1 MERKK
6 LAKKILFLI
15 VFIFLLNLL
24 AHKLHLY
31 VSIWYFDMIM
41 HTLGGIWLA
50 LALIFVFSIN
60 NFSRQNF
67 LKVIFGVL
75 LVGLAWELFEFGVDE
90 IILKNPLNTGLD
102 TLSDLFCDITGGI
115 LGFIYYF
122 RNSLKS
128 KFKL

>member
-1 MERKK
+1 MEQKK
-6 LAKKILFLI
+6 LAKRILFLI

-24 AHKLHLY
+24 AHKLHFY

-50 LALIFVFSIN
+50 LAIIFILRIEKS
-60 NFSRQNF
+60 SKQNF
-67 LKVIFGVL
+67 IKVILGVII
-75 LVGLAWELFEFGVDE
+75 VGIGWELFEFGVDE
-90 IILKNPLNTGLD
+90 IILKNPLNTDVD
-102 TLSDLFCDITGGI
+102 TFSDLLCDTIGGI

-122 RNSLKS
+122 RNSFKS